1 MRTYVATY
9 KIHTDYKIDKFFD
22 VISTSDIKYKF
33 AESKVDNSTVCYL
46 TLIAK
51 KNCFLIKQFFFY
63 AEYLK
68 ITVNYV
74 IIIMYVKK

>member
-22 VISTSDIKYKF
+22 VISTNDIKYKF
-33 AESKVDNSTVCYL
+33 SESKVDNSTVCYL

-51 KNCFLIKQFFFY
+51 NRLHLRKLKKESLKTLKHFGKVELI
-63 AEYLK
+63 
-68 ITVNYV
+68 IGVG
-74 IIIMYVKK
+74 

>member
-51 KNCFLIKQFFFY
+51 NRLHLRKLKKESLKTLKHFGKVKLI
-63 AEYLK
+63 
-68 ITVNYV
+68 IGVG
-74 IIIMYVKK
+74 